1 MEKKQL
7 IKSLKSVSKG
17 NKKVFLLM
25 DVEPSIEVTGGL
37 TGTHNFDLEQI
48 EKVQTRVEVYVRVKG
63 PISHRDLLIF
73 IKQMGVLPPDMV
85 RDEDIEQVLTSMLLD
100 FKLETVSSTSSELL
114 YKAGNWDYG
123 AANVAYTETPCS
135 YCRLKGEC
143 GPTNEINP
151 QTCEYM
157 RDWLEMF

>member
-17 NKKVFLLM
+17 NKKVFLLI

-37 TGTHNFDLEQI
+37 TGTQNFDLEQI
-48 EKVQTRVEVYVRVKG
+48 EKVQSRVEAYVRVKG

-85 RDEDIEQVLTSMLLD
+85 RDEDIEQVLTSMVLD
-100 FKLETVSSTSSELL
+100 LKLETL
-114 YKAGNWDYG
+114 
-123 AANVAYTETPCS
+123 
-135 YCRLKGEC
+135 
-143 GPTNEINP
+143 
-151 QTCEYM
+151 
-157 RDWLEMF
+157 